1 MTTTWGS
8 TRLGK
13 EPEQIILSLVQA
25 MNKKLKDVSG
35 QILRSSAAG
44 F

>member
-1 MTTTWGS
+1 
-8 TRLGK
+8 LGK
-13 EPEQIILSLVQA
+13 EPEQILSLVQA